1 MLNSFSA
8 TEFLNF
14 CKSKDYNDEKWKKK
28 MKKYLKSQDF
38 YGWLFNPPKSSIAD
52 YSGLL
57 ENIYGSLCED
67 PDKLSLLID
76 MLDEN
81 AGEFGRATS
90 AFLYSVV
97 NYGIDTAN
105 AAFKSIEERYAA
117 KEITR
122 SEAEKKNKN
131 VEKYC
136 ELINEIDDAA
146 SKIVKRDAKKLAIET
161 NLPKAV
167 CKMALKQ
174 VPDPIFITNNKVG
187 IYLNMIL
194 SNLYQIIDKKDCD
207 ISDIKWKRFFDKLF
221 GEENQYEV
229 ASFILLETPN
239 HINNLSSKSVRKVWD
254 GLTAYSLNRLEK
266 ASYNDRSQMIEI
278 YLKRLAKA
286 ISTGDMSVRVD
297 LRSLSEKEYPEL
309 TKTISRYA
317 DKFDEAFK
325 PLTASNIAG

>member
-1 MLNSFSA
+1 MFSA
-8 TEFLNF
+8 NEFLSF
-14 CKSKDYNDEKWKKK
+14 IKSKDYNDEKWKKR

-38 YGWLFNPPKSSIAD
+38 YGWLFNPAKNQIAD

-67 PDKLSLLID
+67 PDKLSLLIE

-81 AGEFGRATS
+81 AGSFGRATS

-97 NYGIDTAN
+97 NYGVDTAN
-105 AAFKSIEERYAA
+105 TAFKSIEERYAA

-122 SEAEKKNKN
+122 SELEKKNKN
-131 VEKYC
+131 VEQYC
-136 ELINEIDDAA
+136 NLINEIDEEATR
-146 SKIVKRDAKKLAIET
+146 IIKRDAKRLAIDT
-161 NLPKAV
+161 GLPKAV

-174 VPDPIFITNNKVG
+174 VPEPIFIPNNKVG

-207 ISDIKWKRFFDKLF
+207 IVDIKWKRFFDTLF

-239 HINNLSSKSVRKVWD
+239 HINSLSSKSVRKVWD
-254 GLTAYSLNRLEK
+254 GLTAYALSRLEK
-266 ASYNDRSQMIEI
+266 AGNC
-278 YLKRLAKA
+278 
-286 ISTGDMSVRVD
+286 
-297 LRSLSEKEYPEL
+297 
-309 TKTISRYA
+309 
-317 DKFDEAFK
+317 
-325 PLTASNIAG
+325 

>member
-1 MLNSFSA
+1 MFSA
-8 TEFLNF
+8 NEFLSF
-14 CKSKDYNDEKWKKK
+14 VKSKDYDEEKWKKK

-38 YGWLFNPPKSSIAD
+38 YGWLFNPAKSQIAD
-52 YSGLL
+52 YNGLI

-67 PDKLSLLID
+67 PEKLNLIIE

-81 AGEFGRATS
+81 EGSFGRATS
-90 AFLYSVV
+90 AFLYSIV
-97 NYGIDTAN
+97 NYGVDTAN
-105 AAFKSIEERYAA
+105 TAFKSIEERYAA

-122 SEAEKKNKN
+122 SELEKKNKN

-136 ELINEIDDAA
+136 SIINEIDDEA
-146 SKIVKRDAKKLAIET
+146 SRIIKKDAKHLAIDT
-161 NLPKAV
+161 GLPKAV

-174 VPDPIFITNNKVG
+174 IPDPIFIPNNKVG

-207 ISDIKWKRFFDKLF
+207 VTDIKWKKFFDELF

-239 HINNLSSKSVRKVWD
+239 HINALSSKSVRKVWD
-254 GLTAYSLNRLEK
+254 GLTAYALTRLEK
-266 ASYNDRSQMIEI
+266 AGNTDRTQMIEL
-278 YLKRLAKA
+278 YLKRLSKA

-297 LRSLSEKEYPEL
+297 LRSLSEREYPEL
-309 TKTISRYA
+309 TRTVKRYA

-325 PLTASNIAG
+325 PLTAASIAD